1 MMSTLNGSV
10 TYLALQRLVE
20 KAWEDGNQERLQT
33 LCHAVD
39 AATVACLN
47 HEKERQQAV

>member
-1 MMSTLNGSV
+1 MTSTLNGRV
-10 TYLALQRLVE
+10 TYRALQRLVE
-20 KAWEDGNQERLQT
+20 KAWEDGNQERLQI

-39 AATVACLN
+39 AATVECLK